1 MKKCFTI
8 NCNGKLV
15 GLERPMVMGVLNV
28 TPDSF
33 YARSRVECDALA
45 AAARRMV
52 DDGADIIDLGACS
65 TRPGAAPT
73 TMQEELQRLHK
84 ALDLL
89 DKELPRAI
97 ISVDTYRP
105 QVVREVVANHNVAMI
120 NDVSG
125 LEQDNEMID
134 AVAEIN
140 KPYVLTHGAG
150 TADLCPQG
158 GNSLPSI
165 IETLA
170 AKMWQLRQRG
180 VRDVIIDPGFGF
192 GKSMEQNYSI
202 MNNLQ
207 EFQILDAPLLV
218 GVSRKS
224 MLTKLLSIEAD
235 DALNATTAL
244 NTIALTKGAD
254 ILRVHDVAQAVQA
267 VRVFMAVQAA
277 ATNPC

>member
-8 NCNGKLV
+8 NFNGILV
-15 GLERPMVMGVLNV
+15 ELERPLVMGVLNV

-33 YARSRVECDALA
+33 YARSRVESDALV
-45 AAARRMV
+45 AAARRMI

-105 QVVREVVANHNVAMI
+105 QVVREIVANHNVAMI

-125 LEQDNEMID
+125 LEQDNEMLD
-134 AVAEIN
+134 AVVEIN

-150 TADLCPQG
+150 NADRCPQG
-158 GNSLPSI
+158 GNSLSSI

-192 GKSMEQNYSI
+192 GKSIKQNYSI

-254 ILRVHDVAQAVQA
+254 ILRVHDVAQTVQA